1 MSATALALLLASD
14 PALPPADMAAT
25 PVETAAV
32 AEPAALLSAP
42 PRDRRDSRWFV
53 RAGAAAAF
61 YNPGARIELGG
72 QPVPGASVDISD
84 GVTMT
89 FDIGYDVTRDVS
101 VVLTLGIP
109 PRPSITG
116 RGSVEALG
124 TFGEVRYGSVTLT
137 GIYRLPRIG
146 PVRPYVG
153 LGAAY
158 AIILEPHDGS
168 VTQLRVHN
176 DWGFVLQAGAE
187 VNLSRQWGVYVDV
200 KRIWLSVD
208 ADGFVAGDVPVAA
221 RVRLD
226 PTVVSAGLR
235 YRFR

>member
-1 MSATALALLLASD
+1 MSTAALALLLASD
-14 PALPPADMAAT
+14 PALPPADIPAA
-25 PVETAAV
+25 PIETEAA
-32 AEPAALLSAP
+32 AEPATSPAAP
-42 PRDRRDSRWFV
+42 SQERRQSRWFV

-61 YNPGARIELGG
+61 YHSGASISLGG
-72 QPVPGASVDISD
+72 QPVPGASVDVSD

-89 FDIGYDVTRDVS
+89 FDIGYDVTRDIS
-101 VVLTLGIP
+101 VMLTLGIP

-116 RGSVEALG
+116 RGAVEALG
-124 TFGEVRYGSVTLT
+124 ELGEVRYGSVTLT
-137 GIYRLPRIG
+137 GVYRLPRLG
-146 PVRPYVG
+146 PVQPYAG

-168 VTQLRVHN
+168 VSRLRVHN

-187 VNLSRQWGVYVDV
+187 VNLDRQWGIYVDV

-235 YRFR
+235 YRF